1 MNSYKCREDRI
12 KKIYNWRLTMIKEK
26 IRNLPILLSTK
37 KSTLLVVKGL
47 RKNKR
52 MRVKIKKLKG

>member
-12 KKIYNWRLTMIKEK
+12 KKIFNLRPTMIKEK
-26 IRNLPILLSTK
+26 IRNSPILLSTK
-37 KSTLLVVKGL
+37 KSTILAVKWL

-52 MRVKIKKLKG
+52 MKLKIKKLKD